1 MNAQDILIRTN
12 QFLNKNKTTIL
23 TSLAISGVVGVIALA
38 TKATFESAKEL
49 EEASIPED
57 ASAKEKAKV
66 VWKNY
71 IPTAIVGSATI
82 GCIVAAQ
89 KVGAKKAVAA
99 QAAFVVSERLFSEYK
114 EKVAEQIG
122 TKKEKAIR
130 DAIAQDKVTK
140 DNPDSKQV
148 IVTGSG
154 VVLCCEGY
162 TGRYFNSD
170 MESLRKAENTINSKL
185 ISHDYASLSDLYY
198 LLKIPETAVSDKL
211 GWDSG
216 RLLQLDFS
224 TTLTPAGQPCLVFNY
239 NYVKPS

>member
-1 MNAQDILIRTN
+1 MSTQDILIRAN
-12 QFLNKNKTTIL
+12 HYLSKNKTTIL
-23 TSLAISGVVGVIALA
+23 TSIAISGVIGVIALA

-49 EEASIPED
+49 EAANIPED
-57 ASAKEKAKV
+57 AGVKAKAKV

-71 IPTAIVGSATI
+71 IPTAIVGSATV

-140 DNPDSKQV
+140 DNPKQV
-148 IVTGSG
+148 IVTGAG

-170 MESLRKAENTINSKL
+170 MESIRKAENTINAKL
-185 ISHDYASLSDLYY
+185 NSHDYASLSDLYY
-198 LLKIPETAVSDKL
+198 LLKIPETSVSDKL

-216 RLLQLDFS
+216 RLLELDFS